1 LEENNMARVGR
12 CQSVIIGN
20 KTYNYGEVIPYL
32 RWKFD
37 NVTEN
42 EIWNAKIVGVSG
54 MRENNVSFDGEDNNG
69 NSVSVSIDMDDVI
82 E

>member
-1 LEENNMARVGR
+1 MARVGR

-20 KTYNYGEVIPYL
+20 KVYHYGETILYL
-32 RWKFD
+32 RWKLD
-37 NVTEN
+37 DVTEN
-42 EIWNAKIVGVSG
+42 EIWNVKIVAVSG
-54 MRENNVSFDGEDNNG
+54 MRENNVSFDGEDSNG